1 MRFAALATDYDE
13 TLADH
18 GRVLPGT
25 EQALLRL
32 RASGRKLLLVTGR
45 ELDDLL
51 HVFPRVDLFHAV
63 VAENGALLYLPD
75 RKQERPL
82 AEPPPARFAA
92 ALRQA
97 GVPLTT
103 GRVIVA
109 TRVPHEAEVLREIQR
124 QGLELQVIFNKGAVM
139 VLPSGVNKGTGLKV
153 ALAELGLSLHN
164 AVAVGDAENDHV
176 FLTEAELGAAVA
188 NALPTLRERADLVLR
203 GAAHRGVE
211 ELIDQLLSDDLRA
224 CASRSSRRDLLLG
237 EDERGAPVT
246 LKPDSGPLLFAGHPR
261 SGKSTA
267 AKGFVERLIDA
278 CYQCCIL
285 DPEGEWTEFERTVLI
300 GEARRAPTV
309 HEVAHALSL
318 PTEEVVVDLVAVR
331 HDDRPRWFAA
341 LLPRIHE
348 LRANTGRPHWLVLDE
363 AHHFVPTLA
372 QPAKESL
379 PGDLGGV
386 VGITARPGEL
396 SRAFLERLTAV
407 VGVGPGAEETL
418 ADFCEARGL
427 PPPRRVGR
435 RTQKGEALLW
445 REGKDPLW
453 FRVARIDER
462 YTLPA
467 GASDG
472 H

>member
-45 ELDDLL
+45 DLDDLL

-109 TRVPHEAEVLREIQR
+109 TRVPHEAEVLREVQR

-153 ALAELGLSLHN
+153 ALTELGLSLHN

-224 CASRSSRRDLLLG
+224 WSDIA
-237 EDERGAPVT
+237 
-246 LKPDSGPLLFAGHPR
+246 
-261 SGKSTA
+261 
-267 AKGFVERLIDA
+267 
-278 CYQCCIL
+278 
-285 DPEGEWTEFERTVLI
+285 
-300 GEARRAPTV
+300 
-309 HEVAHALSL
+309 
-318 PTEEVVVDLVAVR
+318 
-331 HDDRPRWFAA
+331 
-341 LLPRIHE
+341 
-348 LRANTGRPHWLVLDE
+348 
-363 AHHFVPTLA
+363 
-372 QPAKESL
+372 
-379 PGDLGGV
+379 
-386 VGITARPGEL
+386 
-396 SRAFLERLTAV
+396 ERLTLSIRCS
-407 VGVGPGAEETL
+407 ETSNL
-418 ADFCEARGL
+418 
-427 PPPRRVGR
+427 
-435 RTQKGEALLW
+435 Q
-445 REGKDPLW
+445 
-453 FRVARIDER
+453 
-462 YTLPA
+462 
-467 GASDG
+467 SM
-472 H
+472 